1 MSGQKSRLRLGWLG
15 AGRMGF
21 AMASR
26 LASAGNDVAVWNRTR
41 AKAEPLTS
49 SGAAIVDKISD
60 LADRDVV
67 FTVVGNSADFE
78 DVTTGPSG
86 LLSFPGKAP
95 GIIVDHS
102 TVSVE
107 ASTRV
112 AAAASKRECTLLCAP
127 VSGNAHVV
135 AAGTASLMVSGPR
148 AAFEEVEPYMLQVV
162 QGVTYLGEGAVARV
176 VELAHNAFLGGIIA
190 TLVEVTALAEKA
202 GVPRATF
209 LQVINASPLGSRFTK
224 YKTPALVNL
233 DYTPTFTTRLLRKDL
248 ELALAEARR
257 LEVPM
262 STVAL
267 VNQALQSAIGQGF
280 DEVDF
285 AALLEVQARGSRIKL
300 SSENVE
306 YAEGVQAG
314 RQGLRRH

>member
-15 AGRMGF
+15 TGRMGF

-49 SGAAIVDKISD
+49 SGAAIVDQISD

-78 DVTTGPSG
+78 DVTTGPTG
-86 LLSFPGKAP
+86 LLSFPGKTP
-95 GIIVDHS
+95 RIIVDHS

-112 AAAASKRECTLLCAP
+112 ADAASKRGCRLLCAP

-135 AAGTASLMVSGPR
+135 AAGAASLMVSGPR
-148 AAFEEVEPYMLQVV
+148 AAFEEVEPYMLQMV
-162 QGVTYLGEGAVARV
+162 QGVTYLGEGTVARV
-176 VELAHNAFLGGIIA
+176 VKLAHNAFLGGVIA

-233 DYTPTFTTRLLRKDL
+233 DFTPTFTTRLLRKDL

-267 VNQALQSAIGQGF
+267 VYQTLQSAVGLGLG
-280 DEVDF
+280 DVDF
-285 AALLEVQARGSRIKL
+285 AALIEPQARGSAMEL
-300 SSENVE
+300 SSETVD
-306 YAEGVQAG
+306 YAESVLAG
-314 RQGLRRH
+314 R

>member
-1 MSGQKSRLRLGWLG
+1 M
-15 AGRMGF
+15 
-21 AMASR
+21 
-26 LASAGNDVAVWNRTR
+26 
-41 AKAEPLTS
+41 
-49 SGAAIVDKISD
+49 IVDRIAD
-60 LADRDVV
+60 LAEREIV

-78 DVTTGPSG
+78 EVTIGPGG
-86 LLSFPGKAP
+86 LLSSPGKAP
-95 GIIVDHS
+95 RIIVDHS

-107 ASTRV
+107 ASDRV
-112 AAAASKRECTLLCAP
+112 AAAASKRGCVLLCAP

-148 AAFEEVEPYMLQVV
+148 AAFEEVKPYMLEVV
-162 QGVTYLGEGAVARV
+162 QGTTYLGEGAVARV
-176 VELAHNAFLGGIIA
+176 VKLAHNAFLGGIIT

-202 GVPRATF
+202 GVSRSTF
-209 LQVINASPLGSRFTK
+209 LEVINASPLGSRFTK

-262 STVAL
+262 SAIGLAYQT
-267 VNQALQSAIGQGF
+267 LQSAIGQGLG
-280 DEVDF
+280 EVDF
-285 AALLEVQARGSRIKL
+285 AAVLEVEARGSGIEL

-306 YAEGVQAG
+306 FAESVHAG
-314 RQGLRRH
+314 R

>member
-1 MSGQKSRLRLGWLG
+1 MRGGRSLKLEREEEKVAENDRKSRLRLGWVG

-41 AKAEPLTS
+41 SKAEPLKS

-60 LADRDVV
+60 VADRDIV

-78 DVTTGPSG
+78 EVTIGPNG
-86 LLSFPGKAP
+86 LLSSPGKAP
-95 GIIVDHS
+95 RIIVDHS

-107 ASTRV
+107 ASDRV
-112 AAAASKRECTLLCAP
+112 AAAAAKRGCML
-127 VSGNAHVV
+127 
-135 AAGTASLMVSGPR
+135 LMVSGPH
-148 AAFEEVEPYMLQVV
+148 AAFEEVKPYMLEVV

-176 VELAHNAFLGGIIA
+176 VKLAHNAFLGGIIT

-202 GVPRATF
+202 GVSRATF
-209 LQVINASPLGSRFTK
+209 LEVINASPLGSRFTK

-262 STVAL
+262 STIGLAF
-267 VNQALQSAIGQGF
+267 QTLQSAIGQGF
-280 DEVDF
+280 GDVDF
-285 AALLEVQARGSRIKL
+285 AAVLEVEAQGSAIKL
-300 SSENVE
+300 NSENVE
-306 YAEGVQAG
+306 YAASVHAG
-314 RQGLRRH
+314 R